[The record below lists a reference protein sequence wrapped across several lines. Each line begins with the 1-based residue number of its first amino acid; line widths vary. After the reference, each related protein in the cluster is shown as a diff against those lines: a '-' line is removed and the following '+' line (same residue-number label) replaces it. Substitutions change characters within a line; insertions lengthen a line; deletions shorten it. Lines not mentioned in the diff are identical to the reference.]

1 MTSFCLQITWIL
13 HGNIA
18 VFCLWKVMHVKNFA
32 TSLHKINMRCLVN
45 LYDVQKGML
54 FETTF
59 FYSNY
64 LWKHSQL
71 AYFLHFVQNKMTSS
85 TDPTK

>member
-13 HGNIA
+13 YGNIA
-18 VFCLWKVMHVKNFA
+18 VFCLWKAMHAKNLA
-32 TSLHKINMRCLVN
+32 ALPHKLNLRCLVN

-54 FETTF
+54 FETAF
-59 FYSNY
+59 FDSIY

-71 AYFLHFVQNKMTSS
+71 VYFLHFVQ
-85 TDPTK
+85 TK